1 MVAAVEPVPG
11 LGSCGSACFSTSQP
25 PLPRPAAAFSPS
37 SLGGVVDGALAR
49 MLADALDAFDEPAGS
64 AVGARGVRELGSSV
78 FTACIATSQQSPR
91 PSHGAGSDD
100 GLQRRGSCVL
110 LGGSLRPGSRQSAPR
125 RAGSAPLGGGASTAS
140 PLKLS
145 HALTPD
151 SIISTS
157 YRAGAPRLCS
167 KPEPEPS
174 RPSPAPGHAQRACHP
189 ALRRAG
195 SAFLGGA
202 STPSPPKLTHA
213 SSLSSIISA
222 TSRADAPQLCSQPE
236 PTPSRRLPAP
246 EHAQQASRPEPAPR
260 RPAPVTEHTQRASKP
275 VPESQRPAPA
285 PECTR
290 WTLRPEQ
297 AAPRQGALKL
307 LGGGAILLHLDT
319 GAASKSKGLRLR
331 GAGLHDD
338 YYYLDNGEWID
349 WPLETARDWW
359 WLLYEDPGD
368 CTGHHGCVWYCFE
381 RPYTDPA
388 PEPDCNAV
396 ISTFDELL
404 RLERRLRREID
415 SHGEQWGLRRRPL
428 YRWYAPQTAG
438 EVGPEFIQVSWET
451 FLSSAARH
459 DGSSWWQQASPDG
472 SGWWQSMHSHHPPPG
487 LTYHPDAAR
496 HLSRVSTTPAVNG
509 TPAYVPP
516 TKAEQD
522 EVLARELDRV
532 QCWDRGGFVWSE
544 ADLRALREKGR
555 AAVGRSLRTIRGIT
569 KHKLQQQVRSATSAE
584 GRRRD
589 AAARDS
595 HREQQR
601 QRVASLPNA
610 QTVVSLMTQF
620 MPAEGPAQVVAAN
633 TAASNMV
640 AQAQL
645 EDDILQAA
653 IERRLQAKS
662 SAYDTLVYENGNARG
677 GVNIKLRDREIMC
690 LTRDGVPLPA
700 AERFVLGKIA
710 SHRERLSA
718 NMSPVSEPNDDSDS
732 LPDMS

>member
-1 MVAAVEPVPG
+1 M
-11 LGSCGSACFSTSQP
+11 Q
-25 PLPRPAAAFSPS
+25 
-37 SLGGVVDGALAR
+37 
-49 MLADALDAFDEPAGS
+49 
-64 AVGARGVRELGSSV
+64 
-78 FTACIATSQQSPR
+78 
-91 PSHGAGSDD
+91 
-100 GLQRRGSCVL
+100 
-110 LGGSLRPGSRQSAPR
+110 
-125 RAGSAPLGGGASTAS
+125 
-140 PLKLS
+140 
-145 HALTPD
+145 
-151 SIISTS
+151 
-157 YRAGAPRLCS
+157 
-167 KPEPEPS
+167 
-174 RPSPAPGHAQRACHP
+174 
-189 ALRRAG
+189 
-195 SAFLGGA
+195 
-202 STPSPPKLTHA
+202 
-213 SSLSSIISA
+213 
-222 TSRADAPQLCSQPE
+222 
-236 PTPSRRLPAP
+236 
-246 EHAQQASRPEPAPR
+246 
-260 RPAPVTEHTQRASKP
+260 
-275 VPESQRPAPA
+275 
-285 PECTR
+285 
-290 WTLRPEQ
+290 
-297 AAPRQGALKL
+297 L
-307 LGGGAILLHLDT
+307 LGGGGIPLHLDT

-388 PEPDCNAV
+388 PATDCNAV
-396 ISTFDELL
+396 ISTFNELL
-404 RLERRLRREID
+404 RLERRLHREIN
-415 SHGEQWGLRRRPL
+415 SRGEQWGLRRRPL
-428 YRWYAPQTAG
+428 YRWYAPQIAG

-459 DGSSWWQQASPDG
+459 DRSSCWQQASPDG
-472 SGWWQSMHSHHPPPG
+472 DGWWQSMSSHHPPPG

-496 HLSRVSTTPAVNG
+496 HLPQVSTTPAVNG
-509 TPAYVPP
+509 TPAYIPP

-522 EVLARELDRV
+522 EVLARELNRV
-532 QCWDRGGFVWSE
+532 QHWDRGGFVWSE
-544 ADLRALREKGR
+544 ADLRALRDKGR
-555 AAVGRSLRTIRGIT
+555 AAVDHSMRTIRGIT

-610 QTVVSLMTQF
+610 QTVVSLMTQL

-662 SAYDTLVYENGNARG
+662 SAYDTLVYENGDARG